1 MKAKEI
7 LASIIKRLNNKGSI
21 IALASL
27 VVSLIIQFG
36 VDVDP
41 NKVIG
46 IIQTICN
53 ILIVLGI
60 LNEPIEDTKMYIPGV
75 QDKLVEKDK

>member
-36 VDVDP
+36 VDVDS
-41 NKVIG
+41 NKVMG
-46 IIQTICN
+46 IVQTICN

>member
-36 VDVDP
+36 VDVDS

-46 IIQTICN
+46 IVQTICN